1 MTSPLDIAKETLE
14 QRKQFAESLR
24 ILLEESKNIN
34 MDKLLVTK
42 VENLKYS
49 SYVGAVSFKQFA
61 SVGRFAH
68 TLDWFTDKI
77 INLKSMKNFFKKLS
91 FLAYLCCIIIQ
102 FNSLPKTS

>member
-49 SYVGAVSFKQFA
+49 SYVGAVSFKQL
-61 SVGRFAH
+61 H
-68 TLDWFTDKI
+68 HW
-77 INLKSMKNFFKKLS
+77 
-91 FLAYLCCIIIQ
+91 
-102 FNSLPKTS
+102 